1 MDIAKKVTD
10 NVLTRTISD
19 QNLVRKIDDSYLIR
33 NVWGGLRKML
43 TDRMTAFYFGV
54 LVVILLMGIFGPTL
68 APYGVEEIHY
78 DETTGEMLR
87 AEPPSLDHPLGTTF
101 NGYDVLTRLLIG
113 AQPTVITG
121 ILGGG
126 MILSIGTAIG
136 VTAGYVGG
144 RTETALMRFTDFVY
158 GVPLIPFGIVLI
170 TFIGMGFLSSIA
182 VIGLIL
188 WRGAARVIRAQTLTV
203 KQYPF
208 VKVAKASGA
217 STPYIIIKHILP
229 NVAPMAVFFLALGVG
244 YAIMLQ
250 ASLTFLGVADPF
262 VPSWGVMIRNAF
274 NSGYMAAAWW
284 WSIPP
289 GLLIAITV
297 LATFMFGRGYET
309 MLDGDNSSDAIAA

>member
-1 MDIAKKVTD
+1 MDIARKMTNKALSRTLFDQDLGKK
-10 NVLTRTISD
+10 IG
-19 QNLVRKIDDSYLIR
+19 DSYLIR

-43 TDRMTAFYFGV
+43 TDRLTAFYFGI
-54 LVVILLMGIFGPTL
+54 LVTIFLMGIFGPML
-68 APYGVEEIHY
+68 APHGVEEIHY
-78 DETTGEMLR
+78 NEAGEMLR
-87 AEPPSLDHPLGTTF
+87 AEPPSLAHPLGTTF
-101 NGYDVLTRLLIG
+101 NGYDVLSRLLIG
-113 AQPTVITG
+113 ARPTVITG
-121 ILGGG
+121 IVGGG

-170 TFIGMGFLSSIA
+170 TFLGIGFISSIM

-217 STPYIIIKHILP
+217 STPHIIVKHILP
-229 NVAPMAVFFLALGVG
+229 NVAPMAVFFLSLGVG

-274 NSGYMAAAWW
+274 NSGYMSSAWW

-289 GLLIAITV
+289 GLLISVTV

-309 MLDGDNSSDAIAA
+309 MIDGDSSSDAIAA